1 MWSLSVYSDWLYLP
15 SVGLVPT
22 ERVDVAGDL
31 VAVHCTSSSGVPVKM
46 VSLPVSRREFSFDFF
61 RYQQSFFLFG
71 DFCVLIDSS
80 YLA

>member
-31 VAVHCTSSSGVPVKM
+31 VAVHCTSSSGVPVKV
-46 VSLPVSRREFSFDFF
+46 VSFRSREENSLLIFLGINILFF
-61 RYQQSFFLFG
+61 CLVIFVF
-71 DFCVLIDSS
+71 
-80 YLA
+80 